1 VPSSYWITLYKL
13 FAFFFFAI
21 VLQDVADADK
31 KFRTVE
37 VGGRGKQSDGGTFC
51 GSTLFR
57 LLVNVPPPQALP
69 G

>member
-1 VPSSYWITLYKL
+1 
-13 FAFFFFAI
+13 
-21 VLQDVADADK
+21 LQDVADADK